1 MCASLIYSFSFIYL
15 LLIKV
20 VGIYF
25 LEIVMHMW
33 AFFLRSVPRL
43 LLITA
48 EFHWPQHT
56 AHLFSLCLTY
66 CKWGCTWVPPVWGA
80 SYFRVPAVIFEYLH
94 EIYRARCP
102 TPWKVLKPEAFWY
115 HGRDF
120 RSCRMWALHFR
131 SSSEGCSPLGYIVR
145 LNTEMISQELAPYC
159 KESITNVILLS
170 TSAHPYSHSLILT
183 ICNPGPTSE
192 FYVRHLCR
200 S

>member
-66 CKWGCTWVPPVWGA
+66 CKWGCTWVPPVRGA

-94 EIYRARCP
+94 EIYRACCP

-131 SSSEGCSPLGYIVR
+131 SSGEGCSPLGYIVR
-145 LNTEMISQELAPYC
+145 PNTEMIS
-159 KESITNVILLS
+159 
-170 TSAHPYSHSLILT
+170 
-183 ICNPGPTSE
+183 
-192 FYVRHLCR
+192 
-200 S
+200 

>member
-1 MCASLIYSFSFIYL
+1 
-15 LLIKV
+15 
-20 VGIYF
+20 
-25 LEIVMHMW
+25 MHMW

-66 CKWGCTWVPPVWGA
+66 CKRGCTWVPPVRGA

-94 EIYRARCP
+94 EIYRACSP

-145 LNTEMISQELAPYC
+145 PNTEMISQELPPC
-159 KESITNVILLS
+159 RESITNVILLS

-183 ICNPGPTSE
+183 ICNPGPTSK
-192 FYVRHLCR
+192 FYVRHLCC